1 MVKSNHLDKRNWPK
15 LDLKQMTDIQSLL
28 AIAADQITNSK
39 LGDLTPLSVPQK
51 EQIERLQ
58 QLLAQINL
66 PSTKQSKELIK
77 LLVKNPVAIT
87 NVQLTSNQLV
97 VTVPNVSAEPI
108 SIELLPQ
115 TNQLISTR
123 AELSLTKDLLS
134 LHLKL
139 PQQEAKLPSKIML
152 QLLDIATG
160 KPVNAQNQLVLA
172 AKIQHSN
179 ENIIA
184 KANSLP
190 LSINLPKTLNQLVIH
205 NQTAQIEIS
214 EHKQQLK
221 LAIKLDKNT
230 NSIFQHSLPIKKAAE
245 LLLQQPL
252 NLKLDSSAKQTKLK
266 VNSYRL
272 PLPVKFDFNS
282 SQNSNAKVKYL
293 GDKAILRIPSS
304 TIELPVIS
312 PINKKVPIIAAVLT
326 QAKPTS
332 DTLAPIQK
340 IAEAKTSIT
349 EQVLKPFFQSLKN
362 YLVDKQVVT
371 IKHVTQGKLVL
382 STPQQGSNNHEDKTL
397 NISVNKTDTAK
408 LSKIQQHSMAVPV
421 YSRPTVS
428 KTEQPNVTPTT
439 NLLKL
444 NLATLNTHLV
454 KLNLDN
460 PLIEK
465 LKPLQQ
471 VTKQLPE
478 QLNQLI
484 NRAFERLINEKNVTE
499 ASSLQIKSVI
509 KPQTLKTSDQLT
521 TPLGILQHS
530 AITAAATGLA
540 QQNRLPKEQQGKL
553 ENLLPLLFSLSKNFN
568 DKQLR
573 KTNKGQ
579 VTLPN
584 LLQTRLAQ
592 GLNQAQTALQT
603 SSNTSSQSISA
614 SNTENSITSFQF
626 SLPILNEQKLST
638 TPISIQEEKK
648 KNKQGEV
655 ISIWRINL
663 VFSINDKPMLV
674 NAELNKKQLG
684 LSFEAS
690 SEDTINK
697 AKTVAPLLT
706 EKIESHGIKLTH
718 MEYNVDSS
726 LSTSPHQTGIINIKI

>member
-1 MVKSNHLDKRNWPK
+1 M
-15 LDLKQMTDIQSLL
+15 
-28 AIAADQITNSK
+28 
-39 LGDLTPLSVPQK
+39 
-51 EQIERLQ
+51 
-58 QLLAQINL
+58 
-66 PSTKQSKELIK
+66 
-77 LLVKNPVAIT
+77 
-87 NVQLTSNQLV
+87 
-97 VTVPNVSAEPI
+97 
-108 SIELLPQ
+108 
-115 TNQLISTR
+115 
-123 AELSLTKDLLS
+123 
-134 LHLKL
+134 
-139 PQQEAKLPSKIML
+139 
-152 QLLDIATG
+152 
-160 KPVNAQNQLVLA
+160 
-172 AKIQHSN
+172 
-179 ENIIA
+179 
-184 KANSLP
+184 
-190 LSINLPKTLNQLVIH
+190 
-205 NQTAQIEIS
+205 
-214 EHKQQLK
+214 
-221 LAIKLDKNT
+221 
-230 NSIFQHSLPIKKAAE
+230 
-245 LLLQQPL
+245 
-252 NLKLDSSAKQTKLK
+252 
-266 VNSYRL
+266 
-272 PLPVKFDFNS
+272 
-282 SQNSNAKVKYL
+282 
-293 GDKAILRIPSS
+293 
-304 TIELPVIS
+304 
-312 PINKKVPIIAAVLT
+312 
-326 QAKPTS
+326 
-332 DTLAPIQK
+332 
-340 IAEAKTSIT
+340 
-349 EQVLKPFFQSLKN
+349 
-362 YLVDKQVVT
+362 
-371 IKHVTQGKLVL
+371 
-382 STPQQGSNNHEDKTL
+382 
-397 NISVNKTDTAK
+397 
-408 LSKIQQHSMAVPV
+408 
-421 YSRPTVS
+421 
-428 KTEQPNVTPTT
+428 
-439 NLLKL
+439 
-444 NLATLNTHLV
+444 
-454 KLNLDN
+454 
-460 PLIEK
+460 
-465 LKPLQQ
+465 KPLQQ